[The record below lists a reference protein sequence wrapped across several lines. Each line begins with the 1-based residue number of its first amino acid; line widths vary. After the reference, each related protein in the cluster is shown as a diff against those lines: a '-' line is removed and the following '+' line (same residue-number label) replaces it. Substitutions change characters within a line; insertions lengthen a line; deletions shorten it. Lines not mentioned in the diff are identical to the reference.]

1 MTRGDE
7 GPVEWAAA
15 SRDAAEEQGRQLLRA
30 HEASWALW
38 AVLRTA
44 DQAEHAIARDLG
56 LPYTDTLALS
66 HILNSA
72 APLGP
77 VELGRRLGISSASA
91 TVLVDRLVASG
102 HLIRRPDPHDG
113 RRRVLE
119 TTKRARNDVIDA
131 MSPLLRALDAV
142 AALLDDDT
150 ASAVIAYL
158 REVADVHRNYT
169 TARQTSPSRPH
180 SAGSAGETDPVL
192 PR

>member
-1 MTRGDE
+1 MTPGDE
-7 GPVEWAAA
+7 GPGELTVQT
-15 SRDAAEEQGRQLLRA
+15 RDEAEEQGRQLLRA

-38 AVLRTA
+38 AVLRSA
-44 DQAEHAIARDLG
+44 DEAEHAIARDLG

-72 APLGP
+72 ELLGP

-119 TTKRARNDVIDA
+119 ATGQARKDA
-131 MSPLLRALDAV
+131 INAMTPLLHALDAV
-142 AALLDDDT
+142 AARLDDNT
-150 ASAVIAYL
+150 ASAVITYL
-158 REVADVHRNYT
+158 RDVAEVHRDYST
-169 TARQTSPSRPH
+169 TSRHRAR
-180 SAGSAGETDPVL
+180 
-192 PR
+192 